1 MSVRRAEYP
10 PPSTQAPPRMTKED
24 AMVQWMDAVLRL
36 QKAQRQAWDHV
47 AQAVSRMD
55 KSKEIY
61 PFGMVLQD
69 RDFIN
74 EQVEKVDALA
84 DAWRRGR

>member
-36 QKAQRQAWDHV
+36 QKAQAQAWDQV

-55 KSKEIY
+55 KTKENY
-61 PFGMVLQD
+61 PFFRVLQE
-69 RDFIN
+69 REILHAHT
-74 EQVEKVDALA
+74 EKVDALA